1 MRKLLMFAL
10 VFAGLLLSGCMF
22 GDPTMKE
29 VGTGGLQFKAD
40 TTDELKILVADQCRI
55 ICPNME
61 YEYVETKYTVYE
73 EDGMYVARDP
83 KCICHDPNYGGLPG
97 LD

>member
-1 MRKLLMFAL
+1 M
-10 VFAGLLLSGCMF
+10 VFAGLFLSGCTHSPF
-22 GDPTMKE
+22 FEGPAMKD
-29 VGTGGLQFKAD
+29 VGAGGLEFKAD
-40 TTDELKILVADQCRI
+40 TTDELKILVAGQCRI

-83 KCICHDPNYGGLPG
+83 RCICYDPNYERSLGKQG
-97 LD
+97 